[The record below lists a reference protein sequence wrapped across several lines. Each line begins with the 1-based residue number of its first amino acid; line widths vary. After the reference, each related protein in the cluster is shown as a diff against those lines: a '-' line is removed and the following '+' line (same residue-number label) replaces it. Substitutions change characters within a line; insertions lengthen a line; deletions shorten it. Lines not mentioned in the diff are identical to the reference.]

1 MNLDPFDKEQLF
13 SDPNVAILA
22 TVDNKNRPHGMPIWY
37 IYEDEKF
44 VMTAGKNAQKVRNIQ
59 RTCNATLVLDRRT
72 PPYHAVMIRGRAEIG
87 PTPDPEWLLR
97 LAIRYLG
104 EERGKTY
111 FQGLGDD
118 IVAITLYPDD
128 VIEYL
133 GVSGRA

>member
-37 IYEDEKF
+37 IYEDGKF

>member
-1 MNLDPFDKEQLF
+1 MTEQFDKEKLF
-13 SDPNVAILA
+13 SGTNIAILA

-37 IYEDEKF
+37 IYEDGKF
-44 VMTAGKNAQKVRNIQ
+44 VMTAGKNSQKVKNIQ
-59 RTCNATLVLDRRT
+59 RTCNAPLVLDRRE

-87 PTPDPEWLLR
+87 PTPDSEWLLR

-111 FQGLGDD
+111 FQGLGDE
-118 IVAITLYPDD
+118 IVTITLYPDD

>member
-1 MNLDPFDKEQLF
+1 MTEQFDREKLF
-13 SDPNVAILA
+13 SGPNVAILA
-22 TVDNKNRPHGMPIWY
+22 TVDSKNRPHAMPIWY

-44 VMTAGKNAQKVRNIQ
+44 VMTAGKNSQKVKNIQ
-59 RTCNATLVLDRRT
+59 RTCNATIVLDRRER
-72 PPYHAVMIRGRAEIG
+72 PYHAVMIRGRAEIG
-87 PTPDPEWLLR
+87 PTPDSEWLLR

-104 EERGKTY
+104 EEQGKTY

>member
-1 MNLDPFDKEQLF
+1 MTEQFDKEKLF
-13 SDPNVAILA
+13 LGTNIAVLA

-37 IYEDEKF
+37 IYEDGKF

-59 RTCNATLVLDRRT
+59 RTCNATLVLDRRE
-72 PPYHAVMIRGRAEIG
+72 PPYHAVMIRGRAKIG
-87 PTPDPEWLLR
+87 PKPDPEWLLR

-133 GVSGRA
+133 GVSGRG

>member
-1 MNLDPFDKEQLF
+1 MNVDPFDKEQLF

-37 IYEDEKF
+37 IYEDGKF

>member
-1 MNLDPFDKEQLF
+1 MTEQFDREKLF
-13 SDPNVAILA
+13 SGPNVAILA
-22 TVDNKNRPHGMPIWY
+22 TVDSKNRPHAMPIWY

-44 VMTAGKNAQKVRNIQ
+44 VMTAGKNSQKVKNIQ
-59 RTCNATLVLDRRT
+59 RSCNATIVLDRRE

-87 PTPDPEWLLR
+87 PTPDSEWLLR

-104 EERGKTY
+104 EEQGKTY

-118 IVAITLYPDD
+118 IVAITIYRDD

-133 GVSGRA
+133 GISGRA

>member
-1 MNLDPFDKEQLF
+1 MAEQFDKEKLF
-13 SDPNVAILA
+13 SGINIAILA
-22 TVDNKNRPHGMPIWY
+22 TVDNKNRPHAMPIWY
-37 IYEDEKF
+37 IYEDGKF

-59 RTCNATLVLDRRT
+59 RTCNATLVLDRRE

-133 GVSGRA
+133 GVSGRG

>member
-1 MNLDPFDKEQLF
+1 MLF
-13 SDPNVAILA
+13 RSILA

-37 IYEDEKF
+37 IYEDGKF